1 MESQIKIKSSGT
13 EQIELSYI
21 DFSVDQIYPEKVIQ
35 NVATAINVQQVIEED
50 QNIPFVKFNQFE
62 QALSVEKLFL
72 YGPSGSGKSRFILE
86 ILKRNISTIT
96 NIYVITPCNT
106 AEKVQMVDLL
116 ELVKKF
122 KIGDAVIWD
131 NFPDDL
137 IKRDFHTVLRVLE
150 IISSRN
156 AFVFIALRQRY
167 LEAYGN
173 ITTSIPDLYSFSMVY
188 DKKKIKEIV
197 RIYGSRLDRFKP
209 LYELHV
215 SKDLDTISTILWKR
229 EPIPITVFNYYKAL
243 EIALDR
249 NVEGM
254 SQIHKGTDKKAGKI
268 SIDAVQEAKNL
279 TARSNFYEH
288 QFLLMRNDSSD
299 SKILIS
305 YVP

>member
-35 NVATAINVQQVIEED
+35 KVATAINVQQVIEED

-106 AEKVQMVDLL
+106 AEKVQRVDLL

-137 IKRDFHTVLRVLE
+137 IKRDFHTVSRVLE

-197 RIYGSRLDRFKP
+197 RIYGSRTRSIQTP
-209 LYELHV
+209 L
-215 SKDLDTISTILWKR
+215 
-229 EPIPITVFNYYKAL
+229 
-243 EIALDR
+243 
-249 NVEGM
+249 
-254 SQIHKGTDKKAGKI
+254 
-268 SIDAVQEAKNL
+268 
-279 TARSNFYEH
+279 
-288 QFLLMRNDSSD
+288 
-299 SKILIS
+299 
-305 YVP
+305 